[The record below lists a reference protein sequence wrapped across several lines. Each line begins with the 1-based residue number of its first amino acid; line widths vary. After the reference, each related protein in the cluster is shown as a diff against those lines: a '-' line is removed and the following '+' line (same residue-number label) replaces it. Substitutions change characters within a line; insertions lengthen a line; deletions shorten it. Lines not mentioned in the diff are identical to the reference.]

1 MKSIESY
8 LEAESNRFESVFFEM
23 LKIPSISA
31 DPEHKP
37 DMLKM
42 ASTLNDY
49 FKGLGLKSEIISTET
64 HPLVYAETPP
74 VEGAPTVLVYGHY
87 DVQPPDPLNLWKT
100 PPFEPTVRD
109 GSVFARGA
117 TDDKGQF
124 LTHVFGLEAWL
135 KTKEKLPLQIKFLIE
150 GEEEVG
156 SHALETFL
164 KEEPNRKKLACDC
177 VVVSDTS
184 MFGPGQPAITYGLRG
199 VMAFELFLSG
209 PSRDL
214 HSGDFGGTL
223 INPSI
228 ALIKML
234 SAMIDENGKIQVP
247 DFYKDVKP
255 ISERERSQF
264 AMLPFDETHFFNQ
277 IGLEGGT
284 GEQGFTTLERRW
296 ARPAYDING
305 LTAGYQ
311 GEGSKT
317 VIASEASAKF
327 TYRLVPDQNPEEI
340 KENTEKFLRSILPP
354 GIKMRLEYAHG
365 AAGMVVDLESKFVE
379 AAAESL
385 EKTFGR
391 PPVYTR
397 QGGSIP
403 IVSQL
408 SADLNADVLMIGFGL
423 DDDNLHAP
431 NEKFSLHCFHQGIQ
445 TSATLW
451 NEIAK
456 RFS

>member
-1 MKSIESY
+1 MKNIEEY
-8 LEAESNRFESVFFEM
+8 LKSESARFENEFFEQ
-23 LKIPSISA
+23 LRIPSISA
-31 DPEHKP
+31 DPERKS
-37 DMLKM
+37 DMVRM
-42 ASTLNDY
+42 ATRLESY
-49 FKGLGLKSEIISTET
+49 FKGLDLKTEIIPSEG
-64 HPLVYAETPP
+64 HPLVYAESPA

-117 TDDKGQF
+117 TDDKGQY

-135 KTKEKLPLQIKFLIE
+135 KANGSLPLQIKFMIE

-156 SHALETFL
+156 SQSLEKFL
-164 KEEPNRKKLACDC
+164 LNKNNREKLACDC

-199 VMAFELFLSG
+199 VMTFELFLSG
-209 PSRDL
+209 PNRDL

-223 INPSI
+223 INPAI
-228 ALIKML
+228 ALLKML
-234 SAMIDENGKIQVP
+234 SQIVNENGKIQIP

-264 AMLPFDETHFFNQ
+264 SMLPFDEQHFFDQ

-284 GEQGFTTLERRW
+284 GELGFTTLERRW
-296 ARPAYDING
+296 ARPSYDING
-305 LTAGYQ
+305 ITAGYQ

-317 VIASEASAKF
+317 VIPAEASAKF
-327 TYRLVPDQNPEEI
+327 SYRLVPSQNPEEI
-340 KENTEKFLRSILPP
+340 VANTEKFLKSILPP
-354 GIKMRLEYAHG
+354 GIKMRLEYCHG

-379 AAAESL
+379 AAAASL

-408 SADLNADVLMIGFGL
+408 STDLDADVLLIGFGL

-431 NEKFSLHCFHQGIQ
+431 NEKFSLHCFHRGILA
-445 TSATLW
+445 SCTLW
-451 NEIAK
+451 NEISK